1 MTRHARGAAGAL
13 PASGGLRG
21 ILDAVAAGTLG
32 VDEAEAVLPLL
43 QIEHLGDFARLDLGR
58 GLRKGVPEVVYAVGK
73 TDAALAAITVR
84 FLREV
89 GVALV
94 SRLAAERAPALETAV
109 RAGAA
114 EFGGATSEGRAELGA
129 AAGVTAPGSTGAAA
143 PVVSV
148 VYDAEA
154 GIFEAIVPGYAGPPP
169 GGAVGLLTA
178 GTSDIPLAEEVALVA
193 RHMGCTVHKAYD
205 VGVAGVHR
213 LIEPLA
219 AMIRAD
225 VDVYVVVAGMEGA
238 LPSVVA
244 GFVDAPVIGVPA
256 PTGYG
261 LGGDGT
267 AALYAMLQSC
277 SPGLL
282 AVNIGNGVGAGAAAG
297 LIARRAS
304 RRSIDRDRRSEG

>member
-1 MTRHARGAAGAL
+1 MTRHARGAGR
-13 PASGGLRG
+13 PPVSGGLRG

-43 QIEHLGDFARLDLGR
+43 QIEHVGDFARLDVGR
-58 GLRKGVPEVVYAVGK
+58 GLRKGVPEVIYAVGK
-73 TDAALAAITVR
+73 TDAALAAITIR

-94 SRLAAERAPALETAV
+94 SRLAGERAPALEAAV

-114 EFGGATSEGRAELGA
+114 ELGA
-129 AAGVTAPGSTGAAA
+129 AGAPRAAGARRAAPSEVPAAA
-143 PVVSV
+143 VTV
-148 VYDAEA
+148 VYDPEA
-154 GIFEAIVPGYAGPPP
+154 GIFEAVAPGYAGPPP

-213 LIEPLA
+213 LIEPLT

-244 GFVDAPVIGVPA
+244 GLVDAPVIGVPA

>member
-1 MTRHARGAAGAL
+1 MTGHGGGGT
-13 PASGGLRG
+13 PPQGGLRR
-21 ILDAVAAGTLG
+21 ILADVAAGTLDI
-32 VDEAEAVLPLL
+32 DEAEALLPLL
-43 QIEHLGDFARLDLGR
+43 QIEHLGDFARLDVGR

-73 TDAALAAITVR
+73 TDAALAAIAVR
-84 FLREV
+84 FLQEV

-94 SRLAAERAPALETAV
+94 SRLAAERAPALEAAV
-109 RAGAA
+109 SAR
-114 EFGGATSEGRAELGA
+114 A
-129 AAGVTAPGSTGAAA
+129 AAATARGDAAVVTVAYDPG
-143 PVVSV
+143 
-148 VYDAEA
+148 A
-154 GIFEAIVPGYAGPPP
+154 GIFEAVVPGYEGPPP

-213 LIEPLA
+213 LIEPLTD
-219 AMIRAD
+219 MIRAD

-238 LPSVVA
+238 LPSVV
-244 GFVDAPVIGVPA
+244 GGLVDAPVIGVPA

-297 LIARRAS
+297 LIARRAWRRGIS
-304 RRSIDRDRRSEG
+304 RD